1 MIAAV
6 AAAFRLPLLDRRPMH
21 ADEAILADKFG
32 TFLETGSYPYDP
44 HEYHGPVLAYLTWI
58 PAHLI
63 RETKYASL
71 TESTIRLVPA
81 LAGVALALTP
91 FALTTAIGWEAA
103 SWAAT
108 LIAVSPAMV
117 YYSRFFIPE
126 VPLALW
132 TALLLAA
139 LVRRWWALA
148 GFAAALM
155 TATKET
161 AIFALAA
168 ASAAYTLVFRPQLD
182 YRAAIRFLAALAV
195 GVSLLLAPP
204 WRWGMLAESAAA
216 YWQRATGGSHIHS
229 WYSYVLWLS
238 TTETPILIL
247 AALAWRGAKAP
258 VRFVWLY
265 ALLLGMLYSAV
276 PYKTPWCAL
285 SLLYALALL
294 GGAGAA
300 VLRGWGRIAAAA
312 AVAWLGVVA
321 WAASVPLAT
330 DSRNPWAYA
339 HTGPGA
345 FAIRDRIAEFARV
358 APEGRNVAVDVF
370 TRENLWPL
378 PWYLRPYPHTRWW
391 RQVPLQ
397 GTAAPIVLLS
407 PALEVD
413 FVRKIYESPPP
424 GERELYVSLFPAYV
438 DLRPGVEVRG
448 YVAKSLWDRQ

>member
-1 MIAAV
+1 
-6 AAAFRLPLLDRRPMH
+6 MH

-58 PAHLI
+58 PAHWN

-91 FALTTAIGWEAA
+91 FAVTTAIGWEAA
-103 SWAAT
+103 SWAAA

-126 VPLALW
+126 IPLALW
-132 TALLLAA
+132 TALLVAA
-139 LVRRWWALA
+139 LVRRWWALL
-148 GFAAALM
+148 GFTAALM
-155 TATKET
+155 IATKET
-161 AIFALAA
+161 AILALAA
-168 ASAAYTLVFRPQLD
+168 ASAAYILVFRPRLD
-182 YRAAIRFLAALAV
+182 YRAAIRSLAAMLA
-195 GVSLLLAPP
+195 GISILLAPP
-204 WRWGMLAESAAA
+204 WRWGILAESAAS
-216 YWQRATGGSHIHS
+216 YWQRATGSSHIHP

-238 TTETPILIL
+238 ITETPILIL
-247 AALAWRGAKAP
+247 AALTWRGAKAP
-258 VRFVWLY
+258 VRFVLLY

-300 VLRGWGRIAAAA
+300 VLRGWLRVAAGA

-321 WAASVPLAT
+321 WAASFPFAT
-330 DSRNPWAYA
+330 DSHNPWAYA

-345 FAIRDRIAEFARV
+345 FTIRERIAEFARV

-370 TRENLWPL
+370 GRENLWPL
-378 PWYLRPYPHTRWW
+378 AWYLRPYPHTRWW

-407 PALEVD
+407 PALEAD

-424 GERELYVSLFPAYV
+424 GERELYVSLFPDYV

-448 YVAKSLWDRQ
+448 YVVKSLWDRQ